1 MRNPFILLYV
11 RRQNFAKWK
20 NLRAL
25 WEYSSFSLQ
34 PLPMF
39 EAFPKR
45 IRLFYA
51 KQQLFVLEK
60 IHKTFSSSIGTLS
73 SYKFPRP
80 EFSGSNFLDVC
91 WRGGMWDV
99 QNKTKTKSCT
109 SHSNSI
115 QNCNMLILIYLLR
128 VPDSAKTEISLTLI
142 IKWIMIKS
150 IQQ

>member
-1 MRNPFILLYV
+1 MRNPFILFYV

-25 WEYSSFSLQ
+25 WEYSTFSLK

-99 QNKTKTKSCT
+99 QNKKKYTYFEFEKFYR
-109 SHSNSI
+109 I
-115 QNCNMLILIYLLR
+115 CNMLILIYLLR